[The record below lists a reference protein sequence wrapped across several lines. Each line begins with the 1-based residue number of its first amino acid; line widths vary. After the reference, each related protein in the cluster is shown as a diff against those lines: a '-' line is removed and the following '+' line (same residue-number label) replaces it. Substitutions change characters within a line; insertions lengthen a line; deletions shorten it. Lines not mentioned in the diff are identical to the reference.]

1 MAGVV
6 VAETFGQM
14 VRRYRKARRLT
25 QERLAEL
32 ADIDQSTVSQVELDK
47 GDRTVRIVTNLARV
61 FDQEPLEWLE
71 RAGVVMLPEEAPAL
85 LRPVVPRDSDR
96 LSVAA
101 MVAQVEAWPG
111 EQFQR
116 RREATA
122 ARLSV
127 EDYEVWCID
136 LFRMWEGNA
145 QMVLDLTD
153 RLG

>member
-1 MAGVV
+1 M
-6 VAETFGQM
+6 AETFGEM

-61 FDQEPLEWLE
+61 FDQEPLDWLE
-71 RAGVVMLPEEAPAL
+71 KAGVVMLPEESPAL

-116 RREATA
+116 RREATK

-127 EDYEVWCID
+127 EDYEVWCVD